1 MSNKPANDLPYKGKT
16 ICVVN
21 TGSQKKKFVLQRLKK
36 IGFTTVV
43 INSEKNWADPYVDH
57 WIIANT
63 ANHTESITAFRN
75 FVKSHPSVH
84 IDGVMTV
91 WEDDVLLTSKI
102 VEQFGFIGIPYSIAK
117 GIRNKFAFRE
127 FCNNVGLP
135 TPKHYLIKTDRD
147 IAHVLK
153 NFKFPLVVKPAF
165 GASSAYVTKVDQPK
179 DLADTVD
186 YIRELISSDTESAL
200 NEGFELFVEE
210 YIDGDEVDVDILLQ
224 NGKIKFYSIADN
236 YDKTFGRFFL
246 DRGQAI
252 PSSLPSESQKALIDM
267 AEETLEKLGITDA
280 CIHYEA
286 KSTKNG
292 PVPLEVNMR
301 LGGDYIYSYIKSAWG
316 IDFVE
321 EGARIAI
328 GDYLTKIE
336 KPEEPRRY
344 VVGWDLQPQESG
356 ILVELDID
364 PLLHEQKYLEEIY
377 LSKEIGDQVLRP
389 PEGYGSLGWITV
401 RGDNMLD
408 AQDNLREA
416 LKYIHYKVAAY
427 DEESALGKTSR
438 KNSLSA
444 AVYNKKLLARNAKVE
459 KVRTV
464 SLANQR
470 ELRIGIA
477 ANLPNTQSGRA
488 HVTAAQEINHLL
500 QAKGYRTTIFDFNN
514 LSQTVLALQLAEIDL
529 MFNAAIGIENNE
541 LLKPQVAAI
550 FEAMNIPYTG
560 TSALNLALSR
570 DKIRAKKLFRFH
582 DIPTPAFDYA
592 YTINDSINPELRYPL
607 LVKPADADHS
617 FGISQTS
624 VVKNKKELD
633 AQLSYVIEKLGHPA
647 LVEEYIEGDEY
658 SVSILGSDYNDL
670 RVFPLSRAKFPIGPK
685 NKWKILT
692 ESVKNKEDSLY
703 SSAAKNLNP
712 KLEAL
717 ISEIAIDTYKIMKCR
732 DYGRVELRIDREG
745 NPYVLELNTNP
756 TLGKTSPVVRA
767 AKHTNLE
774 HIDLLE
780 EIIKLAINRYK
791 NNQLQTPYFL

>member
-1 MSNKPANDLPYKGKT
+1 MPTKNNPELPYKGRT

-36 IGFTTVV
+36 IGFTVVV
-43 INSEKNWADPYVDH
+43 INREKNWADPYVDH

-63 ANHTESITAFRN
+63 NNHTESITAFRN
-75 FVKSHPSVH
+75 FIKSHPSVH

-91 WEDDVLLTSKI
+91 WEDDVLLTAKI

-127 FCNNVGLP
+127 FCSKVGLP
-135 TPKHYLIKTDRD
+135 TPKHHLIKTERD
-147 IAHVLK
+147 IAYVLK
-153 NFKFPLVVKPAF
+153 NFNFPLVVKPAF
-165 GASSAYVTKVDQPK
+165 GASSAYVTKVEKAK
-179 DLADTVD
+179 DLADTIE
-186 YIRELISSDTESAL
+186 YIRQLISSETESAL

-224 NGKIKFYSIADN
+224 NGKVKFYSIADN

-252 PSSLPSESQKALIDM
+252 PSSLPDEAQKALIDM

-316 IDFVE
+316 VDFVE

-328 GDYLTKIE
+328 GDYISKIE
-336 KPEEPRRY
+336 KPDEPRRY

-356 ILVELDID
+356 ILVELDVD
-364 PLLHEQKYLEEIY
+364 KELQEKKYLEEIY

-389 PEGYGSLGWITV
+389 PAGYASVGWITV
-401 RGDNMLD
+401 HGDNTLD

-438 KNSLSA
+438 KDSLSA
-444 AVYNKKLLARNAKVE
+444 AVYNKKLFARNAKVE

-477 ANLPNTQSGRA
+477 ANLPNTVSGRA
-488 HVTAAQEINHLL
+488 HVTAAHEINELL
-500 QAKGYRTTIFDFNN
+500 QKRGYRTTIFDFNN
-514 LSQTVLALQLAEIDL
+514 LSQTILALRLAEVDL

-550 FEAMNIPYTG
+550 LEAMNIPYTG

-570 DKIRAKKLFRFH
+570 DKIRAKKLFKFH

-592 YTINDSINPELRYPL
+592 YTINDSISPDLRYPL

-617 FGISQTS
+617 FGISQSS

-633 AQLSYVIEKLGHPA
+633 EQLSYIIETLGHPA
-647 LVEEYIEGDEY
+647 LVEEYIDGEEY

-670 RVFPLSRAKFPIGPK
+670 KVLPLSRAKFPSGSK
-685 NKWKILT
+685 NKWKVLT
-692 ESVKNKEDSLY
+692 ESVKIKEDSLFTLTTK
-703 SSAAKNLNP
+703 SLNP

-732 DYGRVELRIDREG
+732 DYGRVELRVDRDG

-767 AKHTNLE
+767 AKLINLD

-780 EIIKLAINRYK
+780 EIIKLAITRYK